1 MTANMSESCQFSLRA
16 EAPAPRWILR
26 LLALGLAALLGACA
40 GTQPGGNGITP
51 PESGS
56 EIAVRAMSMIG
67 KPYRWGGADPIAGF
81 DCSGLVHYVYRD
93 ALGIKLPRTA
103 RQMSRHGNRVSK
115 SRLQPG
121 DLVFFNTAGRRYSH
135 VGIYVGNGRFV
146 HSPSRGKTIRL
157 ARLDNRYWRSRFN
170 GARRPVA

>member
-1 MTANMSESCQFSLRA
+1 MSVSCRINAWPHSRLS
-16 EAPAPRWILR
+16 PWLLR
-26 LLALGLAALLGACA
+26 LVTLAMIALLGACA
-40 GTQPGGNGITP
+40 GGKNPGNGITP

-67 KPYRWGGADPIAGF
+67 KPYRWGGADPVAGF
-81 DCSGLVHYVYRD
+81 DCSGLVHYVYQD
-93 ALGIKLPRTA
+93 ALGIRLPRTA
-103 RQMSRHGNRVSK
+103 RQMSERGNRISK

-121 DLVFFNTAGRRYSH
+121 DLVFFNTVGRRYSH

-170 GARRPVA
+170 GARRPLT